1 MSDARQKSCYDFGY
15 NLPAGIPW
23 GRGHGWCLF
32 SLSEVGGKGMTQ
44 HYQHLGIFSDWV
56 EAAYRQHPLFPLARP
71 GAETQQRVREVLGF
85 GNQPETPRHIRIE
98 QRWERAGLIGEE
110 VSWSV
115 GFGPRT
121 HAYVFKPAGAAEPL
135 PGIVALHDH
144 GAFKFYGKE
153 KIADG
158 PNDPPSVVVA
168 FRNKSYSGRAFANA
182 LAQSGFVVVVPDV
195 FLWGSRKFPLATMPE
210 PVQDVTA
217 AVLKA
222 TPPDESS
229 PFEIAQYNTA
239 AYHHEHWVAKYC
251 NLLGTS
257 LAGVVCYEDRI
268 AVKYL
273 LARPDVRPKRIGC
286 IGLSGGG
293 NRAAMLTATHEHI
306 AATVIVGL
314 MSTYE
319 GLLDHNM
326 SHTWMFF
333 PFGWARYGDW
343 PDLAACRA
351 PSPLLVQYN
360 VDDELFTEQGM
371 RDADARL
378 KMHYASV
385 GKSAAYVGQFY
396 PGPHKF
402 DLDMQAAAFS
412 WLKQS
417 LT

>member
-1 MSDARQKSCYDFGY
+1 
-15 NLPAGIPW
+15 
-23 GRGHGWCLF
+23 
-32 SLSEVGGKGMTQ
+32 VTQ

-56 EAAYRQHPLFPLARP
+56 QAAREQQPLFPVAPP
-71 GAETQQRVREVLGF
+71 GPETQRRVREVLGF
-85 GNQPETPRHIRIE
+85 CTGPETPRDVKIE
-98 QRWERAGLIGEE
+98 QRWQRDGLIGEE

-121 HAYVFKPAGAAEPL
+121 HAYVLKPAQIDQPL

-144 GAFKFYGKE
+144 GGFKFYGKE

-158 PNDPPSVVVA
+158 PTDPPPVLVA
-168 FRNKSYSGRAFANA
+168 YQENLYAGRTFANA
-182 LAQSGFVVVVPDV
+182 LAQAGFVVLVPDI
-195 FLWGSRKFPLATMPE
+195 FMWGSRKFPFVEMPE
-210 PVQDVTA
+210 PVQDITA

-222 TPPDESS
+222 SPPDDVT

-251 NLLGTS
+251 NILGTS
-257 LAGVVCYEDRI
+257 LAGVVGYEDRI
-268 AVKYL
+268 AVNYL
-273 LARPDVRPKRIGC
+273 LSRADVIPNRIGC

-293 NRAAMLTATHEHI
+293 NRAALLNATHDQI
-306 AATVIVGL
+306 GATVIVGL

-326 SHTWMFF
+326 SHTWMLF

-351 PSPLLVQYN
+351 PSPLLVQYD
-360 VDDELFTEQGM
+360 VEDELFTEQGM

-385 GKSAAYVGQFY
+385 GNPGAYVGQFY

-402 DLDMQAAAFS
+402 DLEMQAAAFI
-412 WLKQS
+412 WLKRS
-417 LT
+417 LA